1 MKEKDKRPYV
11 IAIVSVLVILVI
23 VLVGYLVF
31 SLNSKDKEEV
41 VDNES
46 ITSTTTTSS
55 ELSKEENK
63 IEVEEKIINIEVK
76 NNEEIDTSSYWYE
89 REENQELSYVVKDGE
104 NEIEIKYYDG
114 YSDFKI
120 NGELVSKY
128 TPDLYILYSVKKFNN
143 YLFVELACPC
153 GIPPVWYTINMEKK
167 EVSESLCRP
176 SNDGICEGVTYKE
189 TFDDNYYE
197 YSYTMNYATSQYE
210 EEKIGE
216 FSCSDYKIYDI
227 KGTQLDDNGNPLDP
241 NLKKCEDDVCQR
253 RTDMCFP
260 FAA

>member
-1 MKEKDKRPYV
+1 MKKKDKRPYV
-11 IAIVSVLVILVI
+11 IAIVSVLVMLII

-41 VDNES
+41 VEVETTT
-46 ITSTTTTSS
+46 TSTTTVS
-55 ELSKEENK
+55 LENDEK
-63 IEVEEKIINIEVK
+63 IEVEAEEKVISIEIK
-76 NNEEIDTSSYWYE
+76 NNEKLETYNYWYDKKQN
-89 REENQELSYVVKDGE
+89 EELIYLIKDGK
-104 NEIEIKYYDG
+104 NEVEISYYDG
-114 YSDFKI
+114 YSYFKI
-120 NGELVSKY
+120 NGELVSEY
-128 TPDLYILYSVKKFNN
+128 TPDLYVLNNITKYNN
-143 YLFVELACPC
+143 YLFIELACAC
-153 GIPPVWYTINMEKK
+153 GIPPTMYTINIDKK
-167 EVSESLCRP
+167 EVSDSLCIP
-176 SNDGICEGVTYKE
+176 SSNGTCEGITYKE

-197 YSYTMNYATSQYE
+197 YSYKMNYDTSQYE